1 VEIVLNAVET
11 RVLGALLEKELTTPD
26 YYPLSLHALA
36 AACNQKSN
44 RDPVMTLD
52 ENAVKQALRAL
63 DTQGLAGAAD
73 TTDSRVTKYEHRLGE
88 AFNFGRPESAIL
100 CELLLRGPQTPGEL
114 RSRAARM
121 HPPASDRALFD
132 DLDSVLST
140 LQRLMRREPPLVK
153 ILPRQ
158 PGTKESRYAQL
169 LSSDVVANGETGA
182 PGAAGRSGA
191 TFDRATDCDAGR
203 DANREAERE
212 ADRDTGHDANRD
224 TSRIGRL
231 EQEVAG
237 LRSEIA
243 SLKQQLADF
252 RKQFD

>member
-1 VEIVLNAVET
+1 
-11 RVLGALLEKELTTPD
+11 
-26 YYPLSLHALA
+26 
-36 AACNQKSN
+36 
-44 RDPVMTLD
+44 
-52 ENAVKQALRAL
+52 
-63 DTQGLAGAAD
+63 
-73 TTDSRVTKYEHRLGE
+73 
-88 AFNFGRPESAIL
+88 
-100 CELLLRGPQTPGEL
+100 
-114 RSRAARM
+114 
-121 HPPASDRALFD
+121 LFD